1 MLQVY
6 IHEANP
12 NPPLLPHS
20 PSCAAPSLG
29 TLSLYIPSLSSPCRC
44 RRWQVAAFAAG
55 RRGDKRSARDPAAA
69 SVYTQD
75 PAATA
80 GIRRPQTWSS
90 GSNRGAIGSGLR
102 GRWRAV
108 AVGGQRRAG
117 GRVCGRR
124 RRRRHR
130 WARRAVMGSPSP
142 SFFIFYSI
150 NRGGY
155 GATASE
161 NSLLTETIAQR
172 RLTLTASE
180 KNTVVVIKKSSC
192 IKTRHNAVVF
202 FS

>member
-44 RRWQVAAFAAG
+44 RRWQVAAFTAG
-55 RRGDKRSARDPAAA
+55 RRGDKRRSRDPAAA
-69 SVYTQD
+69 GVDAQD

-90 GSNRGAIGSGLR
+90 GSDRGAMGSGLR

-108 AVGGQRRAG
+108 AMGGQRRAG
-117 GRVCGRR
+117 GLVRGRRR

-142 SFFIFYSI
+142 SLFYFFI
-150 NRGGY
+150 R
-155 GATASE
+155 
-161 NSLLTETIAQR
+161 LTEAVMVQPPLKIAY
-172 RLTLTASE
+172 
-180 KNTVVVIKKSSC
+180 
-192 IKTRHNAVVF
+192 
-202 FS
+202 